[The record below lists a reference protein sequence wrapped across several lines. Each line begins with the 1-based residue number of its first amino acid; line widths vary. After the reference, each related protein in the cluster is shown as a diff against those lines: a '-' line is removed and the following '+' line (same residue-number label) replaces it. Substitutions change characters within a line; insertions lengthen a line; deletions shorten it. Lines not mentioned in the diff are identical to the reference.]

1 MAESTENKKSTGLYW
16 ILTVVSTIATILL
29 LIYAN
34 SWFWVGLPFVFTYL
48 ALATRGI

>member
-1 MAESTENKKSTGLYW
+1 MAETKEERKGTGMYW
-16 ILTVVSTIATILL
+16 ALTVLSTIATILL
-29 LIYAN
+29 LIFAN